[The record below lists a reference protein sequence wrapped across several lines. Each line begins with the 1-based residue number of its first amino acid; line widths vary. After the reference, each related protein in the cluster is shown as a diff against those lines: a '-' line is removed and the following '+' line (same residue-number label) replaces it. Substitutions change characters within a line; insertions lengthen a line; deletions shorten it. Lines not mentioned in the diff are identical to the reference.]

1 MSQIDAA
8 TLAALQV
15 TFLEESFEGL
25 DRAETGLLQ
34 LADDPDPEVIGE
46 LFRVIHSIK
55 GGAGAFGVT
64 EVTELAHVMENLL
77 DDLRS
82 GTLPTAEGCAAL
94 LAGVD
99 ELRATLREPAEARV
113 LRAATHHE
121 ICEKIVACRAAG
133 KAAPKAP
140 VSVELV
146 APPAVA

>member
-8 TLAALQV
+8 TLAALQS

-34 LADDPDPEVIGE
+34 LADDPDAEVIGD
-46 LFRVIHSIK
+46 LFRAIHSIK

-77 DDLRS
+77 DDFRS
-82 GTLPTAEGCAAL
+82 GTPPTPDGCAAL

-99 ELRATLREPAEARV
+99 ELRATLREPAAARIG
-113 LRAATHHE
+113 RAATHHE
-121 ICEKIVACRAAG
+121 ICERIVAARAAAKRRG
-133 KAAPKAP
+133 A
-140 VSVELV
+140 
-146 APPAVA
+146 